1 LLYDSQCMGSQAY
14 IRLASE
20 VIRRERELRAA

>member
-1 LLYDSQCMGSQAY
+1 MQITLKPFAQRSAS
-14 IRLASE
+14 ASE